1 MIEALDPAWLKS
13 HPLPRIESNN
23 DKNDRGRV
31 LLVGGGA
38 FVPGALRLTAEAV
51 LRVGAGKLQMAT
63 VAPAAMALGVL
74 VPEAAMIALP
84 ADGSGE
90 IAADAADSI
99 ADLVARCD
107 TLILGPGMIEVEG
120 TVELVTRA
128 LALPRADCSILL
140 DAAAISCAR
149 DLGPAIAAHEGRVVL
164 TPHHGE
170 MAALTGHPRDHVSD
184 DATKV
189 AQEVAD
195 RFGAVV
201 VLKAART
208 IVAAPGE
215 APLVHDNI
223 CPGLA
228 TGGSGDVL
236 AGAIGGMLARGL
248 EPRTAA
254 AWGVWLHGAAGRT
267 VADRI
272 GPIGF
277 LARDLPPELPGLLA
291 NSFSI

>member
-1 MIEALDPAWLKS
+1 MIEALDRGWLEA
-13 HPLPRIESNN
+13 HPLPRVESSD

-63 VAPAAMALGVL
+63 VASAAMALGVL

-84 ADGSGE
+84 ADAGGE
-90 IAADAADSI
+90 IAADAADHI
-99 ADLVARCD
+99 ADLVVRCD
-107 TLILGPGMIEVEG
+107 TLILGPGMIEGEG

-128 LALPRADCSILL
+128 LATPRDDCSILL
-140 DAAAISCAR
+140 DAAAISCAGN
-149 DLGPAIAAHEGRVVL
+149 LASAIAAHEGRIVL

-170 MAALTGHPRDHVSD
+170 MAALTGHKRDHVAED
-184 DATKV
+184 PATI

-208 IVAAPGE
+208 IIAAPG
-215 APLVHDNI
+215 ASPLVHASN
-223 CPGLA
+223 CPGLG

-236 AGAIGGMLARGL
+236 AGVIGGLLARGL
-248 EPRTAA
+248 GPRAAA
-254 AWGVWLHGAAGRT
+254 AWGVWLHGAAGRIA
-267 VADRI
+267 ADKI

-277 LARDLPPELPGLLA
+277 LARDLPPELPGLLPK
-291 NSFSI
+291 